1 MQKRMSWLSYS
12 KIILEKVS
20 FDQRIFRKELRKSL
34 GRLSGDEI
42 RKLESWCIANFN
54 ALLSYI
60 AVTEISEYLQGNHN
74 SLGLA

>member
-34 GRLSGDEI
+34 ARLSREEI
-42 RKLESWCIANFN
+42 RKLESWCISNFN
-54 ALLSYI
+54 VLLSYI
-60 AVTEISEYLQGNHN
+60 AVVEISEYLTLHQ
-74 SLGLA
+74 S

>member
-34 GRLSGDEI
+34 ARLSKEEI
-42 RKLESWCIANFN
+42 KKLEAWCVSNFN
-54 ALLSYI
+54 VLLSYI
-60 AVTEISEYLQGNHN
+60 AVTEISEYLAVHQ
-74 SLGLA
+74 S

>member
-34 GRLSGDEI
+34 ARLSREEI
-42 RKLESWCIANFN
+42 RKLESWCISNFN
-54 ALLSYI
+54 VLLSYI
-60 AVTEISEYLQGNHN
+60 AVVEISDYLTLHQ
-74 SLGLA
+74 S

>member
-34 GRLSGDEI
+34 ARLSKEEI
-42 RKLESWCIANFN
+42 KKLEAWCIANFN
-54 ALLSYI
+54 VLLSYI
-60 AVTEISEYLQGNHN
+60 AVTEISEYLSIQQ
-74 SLGLA
+74 